1 MKANIYDLFNKLPR
15 ILGVIFL
22 FLLVEK
28 TMGSGDIFPL
38 GARSAGMGRV
48 SVAMTGFW
56 GIQNNPAGIAL
67 TDKYSVGINYESRF
81 ALNELSTKSIA
92 IIAPLNFGVL
102 GLSFNHFGYSAY
114 SEMKLGLV
122 YSRSFSKYFRIGIQ
136 LDYLST
142 NIGDN
147 YGKKNNVTF
156 EIGIQSDITEN
167 ITLGAYAFNPI
178 MVKLADYNQEK
189 LASVFRLGAAYK
201 FDTRLIVSLEAEKSS
216 NINPVL
222 LRMGVEY
229 NLKSKFF
236 FRGGIASRY
245 EIFTLGF
252 GMRFK
257 YFSLDLAATMHES
270 LGFSP
275 QSSIIFTF

>member
-1 MKANIYDLFNKLPR
+1 MKANIYDLFNKLSR
-15 ILGVIFL
+15 ILGIILLVL
-22 FLLVEK
+22 FVEK
-28 TMGSGDIFPL
+28 TMASGDIFPM
-38 GARSAGMGRV
+38 GARAAGMGRV

-122 YSRSFSKYFRIGIQ
+122 YSRSFSKYFRIGLQ

-178 MVKLADYNQEK
+178 MVKLSDYNQEK
-189 LASVFRLGAAYK
+189 LASVFRFGAAYK
-201 FDTRLIVSLEAEKSS
+201 FDTKLIVSLEAEKSS
-216 NINPVL
+216 NINPIL
-222 LRMGVEY
+222 LRMGIEY
-229 NLKSKFF
+229 NFNSKFF
-236 FRGGIASRY
+236 LRGGIASRY

-252 GMRFK
+252 GMKFK
-257 YFSLDLAATMHES
+257 YFSFDLAATMHES

>member
-1 MKANIYDLFNKLPR
+1 MKPNLYDLFNKIRLIIVIV
-15 ILGVIFL
+15 ILLL
-22 FLLVEK
+22 FSEI
-28 TMGSGDIFPL
+28 TIASGDIFPL

-81 ALNELSTKSIA
+81 GLNELSTKNVA
-92 IIAPLNFGVL
+92 IIVPLNFGVI
-102 GLSFNHFGYSAY
+102 GLSFNHFGYSVY
-114 SEMKLGLV
+114 SEIKLGLV
-122 YSRSFSKYFRIGIQ
+122 YSRSFSKYFRIGVQ

-142 NIGDN
+142 SIGNN
-147 YGKKNNVTF
+147 YGTKNNVTF

-189 LASVFRLGAAYK
+189 LASVFRFGVAYK

-216 NINPVL
+216 NINPIL
-222 LRMGVEY
+222 LRMGLEY
-229 NLKSKFF
+229 NLNSKFF

-245 EIFTLGF
+245 EIFTFGF
-252 GMRFK
+252 GMKFNH
-257 YFSLDLAATMHES
+257 FSFDLAATMHQS